1 MLSELLYSLW
11 AALSTLG
18 AFAVVLAAGLA
29 LFALT
34 TGIPAWR
41 HRRGIEARIDASL
54 AQLSPDVRARMTALA
69 AHLDDAP
76 AILAADPTLTAL
88 LAGLPATPEEILHR
102 IIAETPPAQELQEGE
117 DEPQ

>member
-18 AFAVVLAAGLA
+18 AFAAVLVAGVA

-41 HRRGIEARIDASL
+41 HRRGIDARIDASI
-54 AQLSPDVRARMTALA
+54 AQLAPEVRARIAALA

-76 AILAADPTLTAL
+76 SILAAAPDLAPL

-102 IIAETPPAQELQEGE
+102 IIAVTPPAQELHEG
-117 DEPQ
+117 DETQ

>member
-1 MLSELLYSLW
+1 LLSELLYSLW

-18 AFAVVLAAGLA
+18 AFAAVLVAGLA

-41 HRRGIEARIDASL
+41 HCRGIDARIEASL
-54 AQLSPDVRARMTALA
+54 AQLSPAVRERMVAFA
-69 AHLDDAP
+69 AHLDDP
-76 AILAADPTLTAL
+76 PSILAADPELATL

-102 IIAETPPAQELQEGE
+102 IIAVTPPAQELQEGGE
-117 DEPQ
+117 TK